1 MIYVLVFIRLA
12 FYFLA
17 MTLFFCNRFA
27 YKPGFEHPRVRPLY
41 FWAMQFH
48 EHMKRSDNAR
58 KFFIFLVIILLTIA
72 QATDLSLLTDF
83 GYMSLGIDKAYIQFG
98 IGIMLTIAL
107 FRYSISDSFLSR
119 RSGLAIDY
127 WAVLLVITVLAFLKL
142 IILQDVLCLLLF
154 ARYLY
159 PQKESDVNP
168 KGRKSIPDYCNKK
181 RAFRIAASLFV

>member
-1 MIYVLVFIRLA
+1 M
-12 FYFLA
+12 
-17 MTLFFCNRFA
+17 MLFFCHRFH

-41 FWAMQFH
+41 FWTRQFH

-83 GYMSLGIDKAYIQFG
+83 GYMSLGRDKSYIQFG
-98 IGIMLTIAL
+98 LGMMLTIAL
-107 FRYSISDSFLSR
+107 FRYSISDKFLSR
-119 RSGLAIDY
+119 RFGLVIDY
-127 WAVLLVITVLAFLKL
+127 WAVLFLITVLAFLKL

-154 ARYLY
+154 ARCLY
-159 PQKESDVNP
+159 PKKEAADDP
-168 KGRKSIPDYCNKK
+168 KGRKSIPDDCHKK

>member
-98 IGIMLTIAL
+98 IGMMLTIAL
-107 FRYSISDSFLSR
+107 FRYSISDRFLSR
-119 RSGLAIDY
+119 RLGLAFDY
-127 WAVLLVITVLAFLKL
+127 WAVLLLITVLAFLKL